1 MTKHISRLKIK
12 CVSNVEKRD
21 IKGKKRKEKKSH
33 YAKKKKKKKYNQNGT
48 QRFEYTKG
56 VLRRTDNTMTNE
68 KDKKRTYG
76 QQILHKQLKIEKN
89 EPH

>member
-33 YAKKKKKKKYNQNGT
+33 YAKKKKKKK
-48 QRFEYTKG
+48 
-56 VLRRTDNTMTNE
+56 
-68 KDKKRTYG
+68 
-76 QQILHKQLKIEKN
+76 IQLERN
-89 EPH
+89 

>member
-33 YAKKKKKKKYNQNGT
+33 YAKKKKKKKVIT
-48 QRFEYTKG
+48 QK
-56 VLRRTDNTMTNE
+56 
-68 KDKKRTYG
+68 KKRKKNTTRTVHKDLNIPKGFLEG
-76 QQILHKQLKIEKN
+76 QTIQ
-89 EPH
+89 